1 MDFDPSPAA
10 QEFRAEVRAFLERH
24 FTPEMAERVHQ
35 TGQMHDWELHR
46 AFAEQGWISAALP
59 PSMGGQGRG
68 PEELAALFQ
77 EFEFAGAPYDGMS
90 ISMLVVAVIAQVGT
104 DFHRREIV
112 PKVMTGDALL
122 CLGYSEPGAGSDVA
136 ACTTRAER
144 DGEGWVVHGQKM
156 WTSLAECSEWSI
168 LLTRTNPDVAKH
180 RGLTFFLCP
189 MNLPGIEIQEIET
202 LGGKRTNAV
211 YLDNVRIGDEWRLGE
226 VDGGWDVMRVAL
238 AYERGVMGGMSDG
251 VRLLDAARSWA
262 ESSRRPDGSRP
273 LDDPAVRERLV
284 RTAIHN
290 EVADLLGARAVWVAA
305 GGDLPG
311 LEGSQAK
318 LFATETYTRASELL
332 CDMLGPEGAL
342 QHGVPGAPADGFLE
356 KSFRNATVTTIAG
369 GTSEIQ
375 RNNIAER
382 LLGLPRAR

>member
-10 QEFRAEVRAFLERH
+10 RDFRAEVRAFLERH
-24 FTPEMAERVHQ
+24 FTPEMAERVRR
-35 TGQMHDWELHR
+35 TGQMHDWDLHR
-46 AFAEQGWISAALP
+46 AFAAQGWISAALP

-90 ISMLVVAVIAQVGT
+90 ISMLAVAVIAQAGT

-112 PKVMTGDALL
+112 PRVMSGDALL

-136 ACTTRAER
+136 ACTTRAVR
-144 DGEGWVVHGQKM
+144 DGEGWVVDGQKM

-189 MNLPGIEIQEIET
+189 MRLPGIEIREIET

-211 YLDNVRIGDEWRLGE
+211 YFDGVRVGDEWRLGE

-238 AYERGVMGGMSDG
+238 AYERGVMGGTSDG
-251 VRLLDAARSWA
+251 VRLLETARAWA
-262 ESSRRPDGSRP
+262 ESGRRPDGTRAI
-273 LDDPAVRERLV
+273 DDPGVRERLA
-284 RTAIHN
+284 RTAIDN
-290 EVADLLGARAVWVAA
+290 EVADLLAARAVWVAA

-318 LFATETYTRASELL
+318 LFATEAYTRATESLL
-332 CDMLGPEGAL
+332 DALGPEGVL
-342 QHGVPGAPADGFLE
+342 QHGAPGAPAGGFPE
-356 KSFRNATVTTIAG
+356 KSLRNATVTTIAG